1 MPIPRIYLDADLAVN
16 ATVTIEGAKHH
27 HLRNVLRLKLADPVI
42 LFNDQG
48 GEYAAEID
56 SITKQETCITALT
69 HNPVN
74 REAQLHTCLLQGILK
89 RDAMINALQRATELG
104 VSKIIPIQT
113 QHLSEKRVQLAGR
126 WEAWRAV
133 IEQSSEQCGRTQ
145 LPELAP
151 LTPFTEAVSMVEN
164 ADFDLR
170 LLAHLGAP
178 ESRPTPIR
186 SPQRIALAIGPEGG
200 FSDPEVDFAETSGFS
215 LYTLGARILR
225 AETAPAALLAHLQT
239 RFGEFSEQQS
249 PRDNETKPVK

>member
-1 MPIPRIYLDADLAVN
+1 MHTPRIYVDADLAPN
-16 ATVTIEGAKHH
+16 TTVTIEAGKHH
-27 HLRNVLRLKLADPVI
+27 HLRNVLRLKAADAVI
-42 LFNDQG
+42 LFNGQG
-48 GEYAAEID
+48 GEYGAEVQA
-56 SITKQETCITALT
+56 ITKQATQITTLT
-69 HNPVN
+69 YDPIN
-74 REAQLHTCLLQGILK
+74 RESPLHICLLQGILK

-126 WEAWRAV
+126 WDAWQAV

-151 LTPFTEAVSMVEN
+151 LTRYTEAVSMAQN

-178 ESRPTPIR
+178 ESRTP
-186 SPQRIALAIGPEGG
+186 PATTPKRIAVAIGPEGG
-200 FSDPEVDFAETSGFS
+200 FSDAEVTLAEANGFRA
-215 LYTLGARILR
+215 YTLGARILR

-239 RFGEFSEQQS
+239 RFGEFSE
-249 PRDNETKPVK
+249 TKQ

>member
-1 MPIPRIYLDADLAVN
+1 MHTPRIYVDADLAPN
-16 ATVTIEGAKHH
+16 TTVTIEAGKHH
-27 HLRNVLRLKLADPVI
+27 HLRNVLRLKAADAVI
-42 LFNDQG
+42 LFNGQG
-48 GEYAAEID
+48 GEYGAEVQAI
-56 SITKQETCITALT
+56 SKQATQITTLT
-69 HNPVN
+69 YDPIN
-74 REAQLHTCLLQGILK
+74 RESPLHICLLQGILK

-126 WEAWRAV
+126 WEAWQAV

-151 LTPFTEAVSMVEN
+151 LTRYTEAVSMAQN

-178 ESRPTPIR
+178 ESRTP
-186 SPQRIALAIGPEGG
+186 PATTPKRIAVAIGPEGG
-200 FSDPEVDFAETSGFS
+200 FSDAEVTLAEANGFRA
-215 LYTLGARILR
+215 YTLGARILR

-239 RFGEFSEQQS
+239 RFGEFSE
-249 PRDNETKPVK
+249 TKQ

>member
-1 MPIPRIYLDADLAVN
+1 MHTPRIYVAADLAPN
-16 ATVTIEGAKHH
+16 TTVVIEGGKHH
-27 HLRNVLRLKLADPVI
+27 HLRNVLRLKAADAVI
-42 LFNDQG
+42 LFNGQG
-48 GEYAAEID
+48 GEYGAEVQA
-56 SITKQETCITALT
+56 ITKQATQITTLT
-69 HNPVN
+69 YDPIN
-74 REAQLHTCLLQGILK
+74 RESPLHICLLQGILK

-126 WEAWRAV
+126 WEAWQAV

-151 LTPFTEAVSMVEN
+151 LTRYTEAVSMAQN

-178 ESRPTPIR
+178 ESRTP
-186 SPQRIALAIGPEGG
+186 PATTPKRIAVAIGPEGG
-200 FSDPEVDFAETSGFS
+200 FSDAEVTLAEANGFRA
-215 LYTLGARILR
+215 YTLGARILR

-239 RFGEFSEQQS
+239 RFGEFSEAKQ
-249 PRDNETKPVK
+249 

>member
-1 MPIPRIYLDADLAVN
+1 MHTPRIYVDGDLAPN
-16 ATVTIEGAKHH
+16 TTVTIEGGKHH
-27 HLRNVLRLKLADPVI
+27 HLRNVLRLKAADAVI
-42 LFNDQG
+42 LFNGQG
-48 GEYAAEID
+48 GEYGAEVQAI
-56 SITKQETCITALT
+56 SKQATQITTLT
-69 HNPVN
+69 YDPIN
-74 REAQLHTCLLQGILK
+74 RESPLHICLLQGILK

-126 WEAWRAV
+126 WEAWQAV

-151 LTPFTEAVSMVEN
+151 LTRYTEAVSMAQN

-178 ESRPTPIR
+178 ESRTP
-186 SPQRIALAIGPEGG
+186 PATTPKRIAVAIGPEGG
-200 FSDPEVDFAETSGFS
+200 FSDTEVTLAEANGFRA
-215 LYTLGARILR
+215 YTLGARILR

-239 RFGEFSEQQS
+239 RFGEFSEAKQ
-249 PRDNETKPVK
+249 

>member
-1 MPIPRIYLDADLAVN
+1 MHTPRIYVDADLAPN
-16 ATVTIEGAKHH
+16 TTVTIEAGKHH
-27 HLRNVLRLKLADPVI
+27 HLRNVLRLKAADAVI
-42 LFNDQG
+42 LFNGQG
-48 GEYAAEID
+48 GEYGAEVQAI
-56 SITKQETCITALT
+56 SKQATQITTLT
-69 HNPVN
+69 YDPIN
-74 REAQLHTCLLQGILK
+74 RESPLHICLLQGILK

-126 WEAWRAV
+126 WEAWQAV

-151 LTPFTEAVSMVEN
+151 LTRYTEAVLMTQN

-178 ESRPTPIR
+178 ESRTP
-186 SPQRIALAIGPEGG
+186 PATTPKRIAVAIGPEGG
-200 FSDPEVDFAETSGFS
+200 FSDAEVTLAEANGFRA
-215 LYTLGARILR
+215 YTLGARILR

-239 RFGEFSEQQS
+239 RFGEFSE
-249 PRDNETKPVK
+249 TKQ

>member
-1 MPIPRIYLDADLAVN
+1 MHTPRIYVAADLAPN
-16 ATVTIEGAKHH
+16 TTVTIEGGKHH
-27 HLRNVLRLKLADPVI
+27 HLRNVLRLKAADAVI
-42 LFNDQG
+42 LFNGQG
-48 GEYAAEID
+48 GEYGAEVQAI
-56 SITKQETCITALT
+56 SKQATQITTLT
-69 HNPVN
+69 YDPIN
-74 REAQLHTCLLQGILK
+74 RESPLHICLLQGILK

-126 WEAWRAV
+126 WEAWQAV

-151 LTPFTEAVSMVEN
+151 LTRYTEAVSMAQN

-178 ESRPTPIR
+178 ESRTP
-186 SPQRIALAIGPEGG
+186 PATTPKRIAVAIGPEGG
-200 FSDPEVDFAETSGFS
+200 FSDAEVTLAEANDFRA
-215 LYTLGARILR
+215 YTLGARILR

-239 RFGEFSEQQS
+239 RFGEFSE
-249 PRDNETKPVK
+249 TKQ

>member
-1 MPIPRIYLDADLAVN
+1 MHTPRIYVDGDLAPN
-16 ATVTIEGAKHH
+16 TTVTIEGGKHH
-27 HLRNVLRLKLADPVI
+27 HLRNVLRLKAADAVI
-42 LFNDQG
+42 LFNGQG
-48 GEYAAEID
+48 GEYGAEVQA
-56 SITKQETCITALT
+56 ITKQATQITTLT
-69 HNPVN
+69 YDPIN
-74 REAQLHTCLLQGILK
+74 RESPLHICLLQGILK

-126 WEAWRAV
+126 WEAWQAV

-151 LTPFTEAVSMVEN
+151 LTRYTEAVSMAQN

-178 ESRPTPIR
+178 ESRTP
-186 SPQRIALAIGPEGG
+186 PATTPKRIAVAIGPEGG
-200 FSDPEVDFAETSGFS
+200 FSDAEVTLAEANGFRA
-215 LYTLGARILR
+215 YTLGARILR

-239 RFGEFSEQQS
+239 RFGEFSE
-249 PRDNETKPVK
+249 TKQ

>member
-1 MPIPRIYLDADLAVN
+1 MHTPRIYVDGDLAPN
-16 ATVTIEGAKHH
+16 TTVTIEGGKHH
-27 HLRNVLRLKLADPVI
+27 HLRNVLRLKAADAVI
-42 LFNDQG
+42 LFNGQG
-48 GEYAAEID
+48 GEYGAEVQA
-56 SITKQETCITALT
+56 ITKQATQITTLT
-69 HNPVN
+69 YDPIN
-74 REAQLHTCLLQGILK
+74 RESPLHICLLQGILK

-126 WEAWRAV
+126 WEAWQAV

-151 LTPFTEAVSMVEN
+151 LTRYTEAVSMTQN

-178 ESRPTPIR
+178 ESRTP
-186 SPQRIALAIGPEGG
+186 PATTPKRIAVAIGPEGG
-200 FSDPEVDFAETSGFS
+200 FSDTEVTLAEANGFRA
-215 LYTLGARILR
+215 YTLGARILR

-239 RFGEFSEQQS
+239 RFGEFSE
-249 PRDNETKPVK
+249 TKQ

>member
-1 MPIPRIYLDADLAVN
+1 MHTPRIYVDADLAPN
-16 ATVTIEGAKHH
+16 TTVTIEAGKHH
-27 HLRNVLRLKLADPVI
+27 HLRNVLRLKAADAVI
-42 LFNDQG
+42 LFNGQG
-48 GEYAAEID
+48 GEYGAEVQA
-56 SITKQETCITALT
+56 ITKQATQITTLT
-69 HNPVN
+69 YDPIN
-74 REAQLHTCLLQGILK
+74 RESPLHICLLQGILK

-126 WEAWRAV
+126 WEAWQAV

-151 LTPFTEAVSMVEN
+151 LTRYTEAVSMAQN

-178 ESRPTPIR
+178 ESRTP
-186 SPQRIALAIGPEGG
+186 PATTPKRIAVAIGPEGG
-200 FSDPEVDFAETSGFS
+200 FSDAEVTLAEANGFRA
-215 LYTLGARILR
+215 YTLGARILR

-239 RFGEFSEQQS
+239 RFGEFSE
-249 PRDNETKPVK
+249 TKQ